1 MSDGFAEALAPLTD
15 DPQRAALFLDIDGV
29 LAPIVERAE
38 DAHVP
43 ERSSRL
49 IATIGRR
56 YGCVACVSGRSA
68 AEARRLVGVGGIH
81 YAGSHGVELL
91 DPHAGEPR
99 LAPAVAEKAG
109 LVRSFAERR
118 TGDRDLRTLRVR
130 VEDKGA
136 IFAFHWRG
144 APDEDAAMRRVQDLA
159 EDAVGAGL
167 HIHWGRKVLELR
179 PPVPIDK
186 GQAVLALARQDRT
199 RAALFAGDDTTD
211 LDGFAVLDTLLAGDE
226 LAAAV
231 RVGVR
236 SDEAPREIVERAD
249 LVVDGV
255 EGFAHV
261 LAALAAEER

>member
-1 MSDGFAEALAPLTD
+1 MSGSFAEALRPLTD
-15 DPQRAALFLDIDGV
+15 DPQRAAIFLDIDGV

-38 DAHVP
+38 DSQVP

-49 IATIGRR
+49 IAAIGRR
-56 YGCVACVSGRSA
+56 YGCVACISGRAA
-68 AEARRLVGVGGIH
+68 AEARRLVGVGGIT

-91 DPHAGEPR
+91 DPNASEPHM
-99 LAPAVAEKAG
+99 APAVADKAEM
-109 LVRSFAERR
+109 VRSFAERR
-118 TGDRDLRTLRVR
+118 SGDRDLRTLRVR

-144 APDEDAAMRRVQDLA
+144 APDEDAAQRRVRSLA

-167 HIHWGRKVLELR
+167 YVHWGRKVLELR

-186 GQAVLALARQDRT
+186 GQAVLALARRHGA
-199 RAALFAGDDTTD
+199 RAGLFAGDDTTD
-211 LDGFAVLDTLLAGDE
+211 LDGFAALDSLLDDGR
-226 LAAAV
+226 LSAAI

-236 SDEAPREIVERAD
+236 SDEGPREIVERAD

-255 EGFAHV
+255 EGFAQV
-261 LAALAAEER
+261 LSALAEER